1 MRLFQPLHGLVRP
14 VLLLCLLLLVNLP
27 PALAATAT
35 TAAASALALPR
46 FETVGDASTV
56 PQSVVSALAQDQQG
70 LLWIGTGAGLVR
82 HDGYTFRPFRLDRQ
96 GRSGGSLGFV
106 RVMMVA
112 RDGQLWVGTE
122 SDGLVRLDPRSEEAT
137 AYRSDPARPEGLSPG
152 TVRSLAEDA
161 EGAIWIGTIGRGLDR
176 LDPRSGRFSHY
187 RKADAALGLADDR
200 IQTLLIDRRGTL
212 WVGSW
217 AGLQRRPRGA
227 TRFETVAP
235 ALAGQIVTAIHESTD
250 GRIWAGSQQGTL
262 VQLAGD
268 GSAERVLTRPD
279 DGLGSVHDFAELDRQ
294 QLWVARGSGIEQR
307 DAEGRLMRRIQHQR
321 QEPAGGLGSNEV
333 RALLRDRAGWIW
345 VGSYGGGLQR
355 HNPADTGIWVRGP
368 ESEPGSV
375 FEDASARSLLQLDSG
390 EIWVGT
396 SERGLA
402 VFDEQLRLIGGLPPG
417 QGGFAGRRIGGMAQT
432 RDGRLWVGADAEL
445 YELDRQRRVLQRL
458 ALGGGRVRRMLAGAG
473 GELWVGT
480 QDGLYRYQ
488 QGRLER
494 MTLAGG
500 QALSGDV
507 NALVQGSDGGLWIGT
522 EQGLLRL
529 EAGAQQLQRV
539 RERQG
544 AGLGHPSVLG
554 LLLDSRGRL
563 WVDTADGLRR
573 LSAWDGREAAFEG
586 VATAQGLHGR
596 AFGANLLEDALGRI
610 WTQQCVY
617 DPVTDRIHEL
627 TPADGAD
634 IGTGWFRSYVQLIDG
649 RMLFGG
655 SKGLLVVD
663 PQRYAPWS
671 YAPPLVVSELR
682 VDGQLR
688 SLGELRQGLLL
699 HPGERRFAIEFAA
712 LDFSAPLRSSYAYRL
727 QGYEDEWVNTSANVR
742 IAGYGNLPPGR
753 YTLQVRATNR
763 SGVWSRHELAI
774 PVIVE
779 AAWWQQWWL
788 RSLALAAALAAVA
801 GVVQLRTVVLRRR
814 QAQLEQRVR
823 ERTAELE
830 TATRA
835 LQEAS
840 LTDPLT
846 GLRNRRF
853 LTQQIDADVA
863 LSLRRH
869 ANARQSGQPAPDDA
883 DLLFFLIDI
892 DGFKRINDQHGH
904 AAGDAVLQQMR
915 ERLQPVFRESDWL
928 VRWGGE
934 EFLIVARGTSRRHAA
949 ELAER
954 VRQRVAGQP
963 FRLDDGSP
971 LAVSCSL
978 GFACFPLSPVQ
989 APDWTTTVDLADAA
1003 LYQAKRSGRN
1013 AWVGVT
1019 DAGQADAA
1027 TLAERRGSAAQ
1038 WLEEG
1043 RLSVLRSRDLAPA
1056 DGAARP

>member
-1 MRLFQPLHGLVRP
+1 MRSLHLLYLLLRRSLLLGLM
-14 VLLLCLLLLVNLP
+14 LLLCQLP
-27 PALAATAT
+27 AVAATA
-35 TAAASALALPR
+35 AAGVPLLAQPR
-46 FETVGDASTV
+46 FETVGDSSTV

-82 HDGYTFRPFRLDRQ
+82 HDGYTFRPFRLERE
-96 GRSGGSLGFV
+96 GRNGGSLGFV

-112 RDGQLWVGTE
+112 RDGRLWVGTE

-137 AYRSDPARPEGLSPG
+137 AYRSDPAQPDGISPG
-152 TVRSLAEDA
+152 TVRGLAEDA
-161 EGAIWIGTIGRGLDR
+161 DGAIWIGTIGRGLDR
-176 LDPRSGRFSHY
+176 LDVRSGRFSHY

-200 IQTLLIDRRGTL
+200 IQTLLIDRKGTL

-217 AGLQRRPRGA
+217 AGLQRRPRDGS
-227 TRFETVAP
+227 RFETVAP
-235 ALAGQIVTAIHESTD
+235 ALAGQIVTAIHEASD

-262 VQLAGD
+262 VQLSGD
-268 GSAERVLTRPD
+268 GSDERVFTRPQ
-279 DGLGSVHDFAELDRQ
+279 DGLGSVHGFAELDQR
-294 QLWVARGSGIEQR
+294 QLWVARGSGIEHR
-307 DAEGRLMRRIQHQR
+307 DAEGQLMRRIQHAR
-321 QEPAGGLGSNEV
+321 GDPAGGLGSNEV

-355 HNPADTGIWVRGP
+355 HNPVDTGIWVRGP
-368 ESEPGSV
+368 DLAPGSA
-375 FEDASARSLLQLDSG
+375 FDDASTRSLLQLDSG

-402 VFDEQLRLIGGLPPG
+402 VFDEQLRLMGTLRPG

-432 RDGRLWVGADAEL
+432 RDGRLWVGADAEV

-458 ALGGGRVRRMLAGAG
+458 SLTGGRVRRMLAGAS
-473 GELWVGT
+473 GELWIGT
-480 QDGLYRYQ
+480 QDGLYRYA
-488 QGRLER
+488 QGQLER
-494 MTLAGG
+494 MVLEDG
-500 QALSGDV
+500 QRLSGDV
-507 NALVQGSDGGLWIGT
+507 NALVPAADGGLWIGT

-529 EAGAQQLQRV
+529 PPGAGQLQRV
-539 RERQG
+539 RERAG

-554 LLLDSRGRL
+554 LLLDRRSRL

-573 LSAWDGREAAFEG
+573 MSSWDGSEAAFEI
-586 VATAQGLHGR
+586 VAQRLSGR
-596 AFGANLLEDALGRI
+596 AFGANLLEDPQGRI
-610 WTQQCVY
+610 WTQQYVY
-617 DPVTDRIHEL
+617 DPATGKIDEL

-634 IGTGWFRSYVQLIDG
+634 IGTGWFRSYAQLRDG

-663 PQRYAPWS
+663 PQRYQPWS

-688 SLGELRQGLLL
+688 GLGELRQGLVLQA
-699 HPGERRFAIEFAA
+699 GERRFAIEFAA

-727 QGYEDEWVNTSANVR
+727 QGYEDDWISTSANVR

-763 SGVWSRHELAI
+763 SGAWSSHELAI
-774 PVIVE
+774 PVLVK

-788 RSLALAAALAAVA
+788 RLLALAATLAAVS
-801 GVVQLRTVVLRRR
+801 GVVHLRTVVLRRR
-814 QAQLEQRVR
+814 QALLEQRVR

-830 TATRA
+830 AATRA
-835 LQEAS
+835 LREAS

-853 LTQQIDADVA
+853 LTQHIETDVA
-863 LSLRRH
+863 LALRRH
-869 ANARQSGQPAPDDA
+869 ANAQQAGQPVPEDA

-892 DGFKRINDQHGH
+892 DRFKRINDEQGH

-915 ERLQPVFRESDWL
+915 ARLEPVFRESDWL

-954 VRQRVAGQP
+954 VRQRVAGEP
-963 FRLDDGSP
+963 FRLDDGRP

-978 GFACFPLSPVQ
+978 GFACFPLSTQ
-989 APDWTTTVDLADAA
+989 WGPDWAATVDLADAA
-1003 LYQAKRSGRN
+1003 LYQAKRSGRD
-1013 AWVGVT
+1013 AWVGVL
-1019 DAGQADAA
+1019 DAGQADVAA
-1027 TLAERRGSAAQ
+1027 LAERRGSAAA

-1043 RLSVLRSRDLAPA
+1043 RLTVVRSSDAAGNIP
-1056 DGAARP
+1056 ARP